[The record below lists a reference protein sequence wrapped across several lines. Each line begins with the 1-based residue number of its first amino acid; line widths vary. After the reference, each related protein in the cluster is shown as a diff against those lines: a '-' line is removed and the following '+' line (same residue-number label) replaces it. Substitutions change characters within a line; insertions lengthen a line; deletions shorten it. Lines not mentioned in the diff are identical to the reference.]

1 MKKII
6 IYIFIVVVFGVSIYL
21 LFNIPRPVT
30 STSIEEE
37 LLDTPHRSD
46 EWKGIFIHG
55 QRVGYSFTKI
65 DEYDTGLHIENR
77 TQMTMNIMNE
87 TRTLTTHF
95 FARTDTEYT
104 LKNFALEI
112 ATLGHPAKI
121 EGVINGNQLELTSFS
136 GGSSH
141 TQTIVL
147 KEKPYIPDAIREVI
161 KKKDLRPGDEITL
174 PYFDPITQSSA
185 TATIKVGDKEKVTVR
200 GREYTGTKVEI
211 TFMGIMSLLW
221 LDDNYNLIKESSPA
235 MGLEM
240 IPLSKEEALADIEP
254 HDAFDL
260 IPFFSVKLD
269 KPIPDPIELSYLKL
283 ELKNITIEDLDLTDD
298 YQRLVTTNPL
308 VIESFRSDITTLP
321 DITLPITEQSEFLEP
336 SAYIQCRDKE
346 IIDKAHEL
354 VGDETDVKKAIGK
367 LVEGVYTLIEKKPTA
382 SLPSA
387 IDVLK
392 TREGDCN
399 EHAVLFTALAR
410 AYGVPTKIYV
420 GLVNLQGVA
429 YFYHAWCAVW
439 LGAWVPVD
447 PTFNQYPADVGH
459 LKLKEGELS
468 EQAKVLK
475 VVGKLKIDVLDY
487 KKD

>member
-1 MKKII
+1 MKKLIP
-6 IYIFIVVVFGVSIYL
+6 YIFVAVIFGIGIYL
-21 LFNIPRPVT
+21 ILNIPHPTT
-30 STSIEEE
+30 STIINEEP
-37 LLDTPHRSD
+37 LATPHRSD

-65 DEYDTGLHIENR
+65 DRYDAGLTIENR
-77 TQMTMNIMNE
+77 TQMTLNIMNE

-95 FARTDTEYT
+95 FAHTDKEYT

-121 EGVINGNQLELTSFS
+121 EGTIEGNQLELTSFS
-136 GGSSH
+136 GGTAH
-141 TQTIVL
+141 TQTITL
-147 KEKPYIPDAIREVI
+147 TEKPYIPDAIREVI
-161 KKKDLRPGDEITL
+161 KTRNMKQGDEITL

-185 TATIKVGDKEKVTVR
+185 RATVKMAGKEPVTVFN
-200 GREYTGTKVEI
+200 REYTGTRVEI
-211 TFMGIMSLLW
+211 TFMGMTSLLW
-221 LDDNYNLIKESSPA
+221 LDDNYRLIKESSPA
-235 MGLEM
+235 MGLDM
-240 IPLSKEEALADIEP
+240 IPLSKEDALAEIEP

-269 KPIPDPIELSYLKL
+269 KPIPDPVELSYIKL

-298 YQRLVTTNPL
+298 YQRLVTTKPL
-308 VIESFRSDITTLP
+308 IIESFRSDIAALP
-321 DITLPITEQSEFLEP
+321 DIVLPISTHSEFLEP
-336 SAYIQCRDKE
+336 SAYIQCHDKE
-346 IIDKAHEL
+346 IINKAKEL

-387 IDVLK
+387 IDVLQ

-410 AYGVPTKIYV
+410 AYGIPTKIYV
-420 GLVNLQGVA
+420 GLVNLQGIA

-447 PTFNQYPADVGH
+447 PTFNQYPADIGH

-475 VVGKLKIDVLDY
+475 VVGKLEIDVLDF

>member
-1 MKKII
+1 MKKLIL
-6 IYIFIVVVFGVSIYL
+6 YIFVVVIFGISLYL
-21 LFNIPRPVT
+21 IFNIPQPAT
-30 STSIEEE
+30 STGIDEESIV
-37 LLDTPHRSD
+37 TPHRFD
-46 EWKGIFIHG
+46 EWKGIFIQG

-65 DEYDTGLHIENR
+65 DRYDTGLHIENR
-77 TQMTMNIMNE
+77 TQMTLNIMNE

-95 FARTDTEYT
+95 FALTDTEYT
-104 LKNFALEI
+104 LKNFNLEI

-121 EGVINGNQLELTSFS
+121 EGVIKENQLELTSFS
-136 GGSSH
+136 GGASH
-141 TQTIVL
+141 TQTITL

-161 KKKDLRPGDEITL
+161 KKKNLKPGDEIAL

-185 TATIKVGDKEKVTVR
+185 AATIKVGDKEKVMVFS
-200 GREYTGTKVEI
+200 REYTGTRVEI
-211 TFMGIMSLLW
+211 TFMGITSLLW
-221 LDDNYNLIKESSPA
+221 LDDDYSLIKESSPA

-240 IPLSKEEALADIEP
+240 IPLSKEEALAEIKP

-269 KPIPDPIELSYLKL
+269 KPIPDPIELSYIKL
-283 ELKNITIEDLDLTDD
+283 ELENITIEDLDLTDD
-298 YQRLVTTNPL
+298 YQRLVTTEPL
-308 VIESFRSDITTLP
+308 IIESFRSDIAELP
-321 DITLPITEQSEFLEP
+321 DITLPISEQSEYLEP
-336 SAYIQCRDKE
+336 SAYIQCRDRE
-346 IIDKAHEL
+346 IINKAQEL
-354 VGDETDVKKAIGK
+354 IGDEGDVKKAVGK
-367 LVEGVYTLIEKKPTA
+367 LVEGVYMMIEKKPTA

-387 IDVLK
+387 VDVLK

-410 AYGVPTKIYV
+410 AYGIPTKIYV
-420 GLVNLQGVA
+420 GLVNLQGFA

-447 PTFNQYPADVGH
+447 PTFNQYPADIGH

-475 VVGKLKIDVLDY
+475 VVGKLKIDVLDF